1 MYNLIVEHLGT
12 ILAVG
17 SGLIGVVVWFVR
29 LEGRINMQDNIIQ
42 DAQADIKD
50 LRIRHEALDSKV
62 LEKISQ
68 IQQAVAR
75 IEGMLEAKN
84 IE

>member
-1 MYNLIVEHLGT
+1 MYNLIVEYWPVITGF
-12 ILAVG
+12 LAVVIWG
-17 SGLIGVVVWFVR
+17 IR
-29 LEGRINMQDNIIQ
+29 LEGRINMHDTLIE

-75 IEGMLEAKN
+75 IEGMLESKN
-84 IE
+84 VDL